1 VQTGAVPRSDHRYL
15 ASTFF
20 HEADH
25 SSAGTPGCN
34 YGPGSTTTSQPHRA
48 YCLFRHLTRPLPDG
62 LARLPERALTTC
74 IRLARAFAPC
84 GYLTAVPRTLLS
96 FHRVTCLAL
105 PTLAVALTPSIL
117 VHPPT
122 LLNPWPHQGLSY
134 GQSYV
139 SLTVAERRLH
149 RPGKVLR
156 GLCCCVA
163 LGWPPNS
170 SSVALRNSV
179 LEVPDSSM
187 P

>member
-1 VQTGAVPRSDHRYL
+1 VGRFAVQTGAVPRSDHRYL

-96 FHRVTCLAL
+96 FHRVTCLA
-105 PTLAVALTPSIL
+105 
-117 VHPPT
+117 PP
-122 LLNPWPHQGLSY
+122 NPG
-134 GQSYV
+134 
-139 SLTVAERRLH
+139 
-149 RPGKVLR
+149 R
-156 GLCCCVA
+156 GLDPEYSGASTNTAKPMAPPGVE
-163 LGWPPNS
+163 LWPKLCKS
-170 SSVALRNSV
+170 DRG
-179 LEVPDSSM
+179 
-187 P
+187 